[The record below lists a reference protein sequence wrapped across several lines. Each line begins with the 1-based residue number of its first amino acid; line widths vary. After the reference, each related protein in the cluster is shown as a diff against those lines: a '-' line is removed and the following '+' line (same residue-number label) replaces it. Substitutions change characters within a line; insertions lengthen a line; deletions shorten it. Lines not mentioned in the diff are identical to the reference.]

1 MFRPKPSATRT
12 NTSGTLKLPQLWE
25 VPSVDNVTNIMQ
37 TAQKTK
43 NRMVEQYWSLEN
55 QDRLLMLTCM
65 DDETGDPNWSLSAST
80 LTETKM
86 LWQHRTTDTGLIHS
100 LIYSESSGEVSLTE
114 VSKEETSKLPQS
126 ISLGLASIDDDDD
139 DEVEQKS
146 AIKSTP
152 ANKVNVKKNT
162 TDEFSAGGKEA
173 VLAGDIA
180 KIQLTNVLQSIQ
192 MGKMT
197 GRLAVRAEGKGVD
210 VYFDEGE
217 PLHASDGVDI
227 GDDVILD
234 MIQLS
239 IGKFKFIP
247 DERTVDRTIK
257 LRLDQLLMEAIT
269 LVDQNAFLEKE
280 GGLTHESYLINRNP
294 AITLEEFNSTI
305 AKGNPVDERLQREI
319 FRAIGEFRSMPD
331 LLRMKPL
338 KRSQWVPIIFNLYTL
353 NLLGIAE
360 SPPQGGRKAGPIV
373 EEQVDMKT
381 LETALKPILR
391 AETGILTYPV
401 LQYFLALECYRFELC
416 GMPLSLAVFSM
427 KRKSNSET
435 PDVATIREVI
445 AVIDANKRPIDM
457 VGHYQMF
464 DFAVLLPNTG
474 TRSAAVFT
482 QKVHEAVAAHKF
494 SSGIP
499 VGDIMMCFGIAG
511 LPENCKNMGQL
522 LSASGE
528 AKKHAETSAS
538 PVILYQNIHT

>member
-1 MFRPKPSATRT
+1 MFRPKPTAARS
-12 NTSGTLKLPQLWE
+12 NTGTGPIKLPQLWAI
-25 VPSVDNVTNIMQ
+25 PSVENVTNIMQ
-37 TAQKTK
+37 MAQKTK
-43 NRMVEQYWSLEN
+43 NRLVEQYWTLEG
-55 QDRLLMLTCM
+55 QDRLLMLSCI
-65 DDETGDPNWSLSAST
+65 DDETGDPNWSLSAGT

-100 LIYSESSGEVSLTE
+100 LIYSESSGEVSLTA
-114 VSKEETSKLPQS
+114 VSAEETSKLPQS
-126 ISLGLASIDDDDD
+126 ISLGLSVSDDGQ
-139 DEVEQKS
+139 DENYE
-146 AIKSTP
+146 
-152 ANKVNVKKNT
+152 NKNQTSSKTNVKK
-162 TDEFSAGGKEA
+162 TDEFAADGKEA
-173 VLAGDIA
+173 ILAGDIA
-180 KIQLTNVLQSIQ
+180 KIQLANVLQSIQ

-197 GRLAVRAEGKGVD
+197 GRLAVRAEGRGVD
-210 VYFDEGE
+210 VYFDDGE
-217 PLHASDGVDI
+217 PLHASDGVDV
-227 GDDVILD
+227 GDEVILD

-257 LRLDQLLMEAIT
+257 MRLDQLLMEAIT
-269 LVDQNAFLEKE
+269 LVDQNAFLDKE

-294 AITLEEFNSTI
+294 AITLEEFNATI

-319 FRAIGEFRSMPD
+319 FRAIGEFKSLSD

-353 NLLGIAE
+353 NLLGI
-360 SPPQGGRKAGPIV
+360 SDTPPQGGRRAGPIV
-373 EEQVDMKT
+373 EEMVDMKT

-391 AETGILTYPV
+391 IETGILTYPV

-427 KRKSNSET
+427 KRKSNGET
-435 PDVATIREVI
+435 PDTATIREVI
-445 AVIDANKRPIDM
+445 SVIDANKRPIDM
-457 VGHYQMF
+457 LGHYQMF

-482 QKVHEAVAAHKF
+482 QKIHEAVAAHTF
-494 SSGIP
+494 ASGIP
-499 VGDIMMCFGIAG
+499 AGDIMMCFGIAG

-538 PVILYQNIHT
+538 PVILYQNIHS

>member
-12 NTSGTLKLPQLWE
+12 NTSATQKLPQLWE
-25 VPSVDNVTNIMQ
+25 VPSVDNVTAIMQ
-37 TAQKTK
+37 MAQKTK
-43 NRMVEQYWSLEN
+43 NRTVEQHWSLEG
-55 QDRLLMLTCM
+55 QDRVLMLTCL
-65 DDETGDPNWSLSAST
+65 DDETGAPNWSLSAST
-80 LTETKM
+80 LIESEM

-126 ISLGLASIDDDDD
+126 ISLGSRDDDD
-139 DEVEQKS
+139 DEVEEKYES
-146 AIKSTP
+146 KAKTTSSKP
-152 ANKVNVKKNT
+152 LAKK
-162 TDEFSAGGKEA
+162 TDEFAADGKEA
-173 VLAGDIA
+173 ILAGDIA
-180 KIQLTNVLQSIQ
+180 KIQLANVLQSIQ

-217 PLHASDGVDI
+217 PLHASDGVDV
-227 GDDVILD
+227 GDEVILD

-257 LRLDQLLMEAIT
+257 MRLEQLLMEAIT

-294 AITLEEFNSTI
+294 AITLEEFNATI

-319 FRAIGEFRSMPD
+319 FRTIGEFRSLPD
-331 LLRMKPL
+331 LLRMRPL
-338 KRSQWVPIIFNLYTL
+338 KRSQWVPIIFNLHTL
-353 NLLGIAE
+353 NLLGI
-360 SPPQGGRKAGPIV
+360 SDTPPQGGRKAGPIV

-391 AETGILTYPV
+391 LETGILTYPV

-427 KRKSNSET
+427 KRKSNGET
-435 PDVATIREVI
+435 PDTATIREVI

-457 VGHYQMF
+457 IGHYQMF

-482 QKVHEAVAAHKF
+482 QKVHEAVAAHEF
-494 SSGIP
+494 SSGVP
-499 VGDIMMCFGIAG
+499 AGDVMMCFGIAG

-528 AKKHAETSAS
+528 AKKHAETSAA